1 MTLQLP
7 VINLDPDTDPWE
19 RQPDETRKRHSQFCA
34 YRDLGRGRTL
44 RRVADALALNDRYVR
59 AVAAG
64 YRWPE
69 RAEAH
74 DRHRDEMHER
84 VWLEERR
91 RAAEQDSR
99 ILSAAIGKLAARI
112 RTLRPDELTPATLI
126 RLLDVVLRHRR
137 ALFGDL
143 AVTVAVTGP
152 TGDPLTVQLAEL
164 ATMTPD
170 NRRAVI
176 TDLAASV
183 LRRTVAIAG
192 RLDDDE

>member
-1 MTLQLP
+1 
-7 VINLDPDTDPWE
+7 
-19 RQPDETRKRHSQFCA
+19 
-34 YRDLGRGRTL
+34 
-44 RRVADALALNDRYVR
+44 
-59 AVAAG
+59 
-64 YRWPE
+64 
-69 RAEAH
+69 
-74 DRHRDEMHER
+74 

-99 ILSAAIGKLAARI
+99 ILSAAIGKLADRI

-137 ALFGDL
+137 ALFGDP

-152 TGDPLTVQLAEL
+152 TGDPIAVQMAEWV
-164 ATMTPD
+164 AMTPD
-170 NRRAVI
+170 RRRALV

-192 RLDDDE
+192 RPDDDE